1 MASSVFPEKRQRA
14 TVALAGYVLR
24 ANTEEESSSHAD
36 KESSSING
44 SMKISRAKEE
54 QVLHSGI
61 LV

>member
-14 TVALAGYVLR
+14 TVALARYVLR

-36 KESSSING
+36 KYLYG
-44 SMKISRAKEE
+44 SMEISRAKEE